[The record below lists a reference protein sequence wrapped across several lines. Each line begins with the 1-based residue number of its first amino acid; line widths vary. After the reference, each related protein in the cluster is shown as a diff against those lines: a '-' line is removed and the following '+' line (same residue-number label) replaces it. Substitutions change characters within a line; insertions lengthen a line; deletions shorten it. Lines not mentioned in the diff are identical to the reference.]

1 VIFYFVVSSFIIW
14 TEGGMW
20 FDSCPGHHNWEE
32 EYEKKSYITEKM
44 MTYKKYSMYIGM
56 NSKTSGRDN
65 SIIMLMLT

>member
-1 VIFYFVVSSFIIW
+1 
-14 TEGGMW
+14 MW